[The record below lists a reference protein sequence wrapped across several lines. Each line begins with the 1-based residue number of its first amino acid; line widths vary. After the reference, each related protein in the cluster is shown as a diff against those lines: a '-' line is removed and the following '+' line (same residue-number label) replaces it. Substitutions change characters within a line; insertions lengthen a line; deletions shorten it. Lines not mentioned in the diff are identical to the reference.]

1 MNKFEK
7 CPECG
12 DTFYPDTVFSSCDC
26 GGEPN
31 IKRLFDSMKHSFE
44 DDEEIKEAIKILEPA
59 YQSIEDFTYDMFVN
73 ITKSQIKYSLK
84 KLSKKYIESFTE
96 NSIN

>member
-7 CPECG
+7 CSECG
-12 DTFYPDTVFSSCDC
+12 ETFYPDTVFSSCEC

-44 DDEEIKEAIKILEPA
+44 DDEEIKEAIKILESH
-59 YQSIEDFTYDMFVN
+59 YQSIDDFTYDMFRFF
-73 ITKSQIKYSLK
+73 TKSQIKYSLK
-84 KLSKKYIESFTE
+84 RLSKKIA
-96 NSIN
+96 